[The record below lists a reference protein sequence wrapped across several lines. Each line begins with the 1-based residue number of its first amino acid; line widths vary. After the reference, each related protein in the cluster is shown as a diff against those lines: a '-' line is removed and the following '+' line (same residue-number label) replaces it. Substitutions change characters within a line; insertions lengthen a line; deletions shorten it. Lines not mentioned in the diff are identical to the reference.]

1 MKDLYEFLGVGRA
14 ATADEIKKAY
24 RRLARKHHPDVN
36 PHNANAEKL
45 FREIQEAYA
54 VLSNKEKRARYDEFG
69 TVDEADAARRQ
80 GARHQRGAHQV
91 QFDFGGFPGGFQDL
105 GSIFG
110 DIFGG
115 ARREEARPSAPAE
128 AAVELDFAQ
137 AVRGSAVVVAVRRE
151 VACTGCSGSGRVAG
165 RVCGRCSGSGV
176 LVETERVRV
185 KIPPGVGD
193 GDRIRAGLKGGGEVS
208 VAVQV
213 RPDPFFER
221 RGDDIYTTVPVS
233 FPEAYGGADVE
244 VGTIWGPVRAKV
256 PPGTSSGQRF
266 RLRGKGVRNI
276 RTGVNGDHF
285 YTVLVAVPRVVTPAG
300 RDSMRRVTELY
311 GPGYDPR
318 SGMPLSLD
326 GR

>member
-1 MKDLYEFLGVGRA
+1 
-14 ATADEIKKAY
+14 
-24 RRLARKHHPDVN
+24 
-36 PHNANAEKL
+36 
-45 FREIQEAYA
+45 
-54 VLSNKEKRARYDEFG
+54 RAR
-69 TVDEADAARRQ
+69 Q
-80 GARHQRGAHQV
+80 
-91 QFDFGGFPGGFQDL
+91 
-105 GSIFG
+105 
-110 DIFGG
+110 
-115 ARREEARPSAPAE
+115 EEPRPHPSAE
-128 AAVELDFAQ
+128 ASVELDFSQ
-137 AVRGSAVVVAVRRE
+137 AVRGTAVVVAVRRE
-151 VACTGCSGSGRVAG
+151 VPCTGCGGSGHVRSRPCA
-165 RVCGRCSGSGV
+165 RCTGSGV

-185 KIPPGVGD
+185 KIPSGVGD
-193 GDRIRAGLKGGGEVS
+193 GDRIRARLKGGGEVS
-208 VAVQV
+208 VLVQV

-233 FPEAYGGADVE
+233 FPEAYQGADVE

-266 RLRGKGVRNI
+266 RLRGKGMRNI

-285 YTVLVAVPRVVTPAG
+285 YTVLVTVPRVITPAG